1 MDIFTR
7 LNAEIDAESKPKR
20 AKKTAATKGTESGVR
35 NIYEIMPKKL
45 LLEHENPHEN
55 VHKFKLPLRA
65 CVISPSGGGK
75 TNFVVDLLA
84 KFSGPPKGT
93 FYKIFVITRNADE
106 SLYNF
111 LKSKDDRIVIKEGM
125 SSLPPLDSFDKHL
138 PSLVVVDDLVLSKN
152 QDAISNYFIRCR
164 KLNVSCIYISQ
175 GYYLIPKVIRQ
186 NCNSLIILKLSTERE
201 IKMIMSE
208 SGVGVDRDKLM
219 NIYKEATSTHLTPLI
234 INMDV
239 MSDHPDKFRK
249 GYNISLNVND
259 F

>member
-1 MDIFTR
+1 
-7 LNAEIDAESKPKR
+7 
-20 AKKTAATKGTESGVR
+20 
-35 NIYEIMPKKL
+35 
-45 LLEHENPHEN
+45 
-55 VHKFKLPLRA
+55 
-65 CVISPSGGGK
+65 
-75 TNFVVDLLA
+75 
-84 KFSGPPKGT
+84 
-93 FYKIFVITRNADE
+93 
-106 SLYNF
+106 
-111 LKSKDDRIVIKEGM
+111 M

-249 GYNISLNVND
+249 GYNISQSLMLSKEPLLIRLSSLTKTLVRTLLSD
-259 F
+259 GDSPFPSFLRFV